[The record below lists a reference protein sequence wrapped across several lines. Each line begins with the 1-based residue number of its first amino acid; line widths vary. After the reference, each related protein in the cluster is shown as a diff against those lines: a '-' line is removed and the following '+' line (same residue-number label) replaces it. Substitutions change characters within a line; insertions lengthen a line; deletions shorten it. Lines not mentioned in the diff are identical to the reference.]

1 MNNKFRLS
9 LLAISLSTALLSGC
23 SSQEEETTTPPTEN
37 AVPVIQFVGEKNI
50 KINER
55 EQAVLSY
62 NVADSD
68 DLESTL
74 NVTYEVNGISESEL
88 EGDIVLD
95 TSSKT
100 LTYEVGDIQ
109 REINFSIVLNV
120 TDPEGATASSSS
132 INSRTATITVENSIN
147 AIPELE
153 YSFEKGVSSQ
163 IDKDNVVQIK
173 VAGNGDTLNG
183 NNHVFNIN
191 LTPTDLD
198 NDNLDINISNQ
209 NNIVGRFN
217 KNTNVL
223 EITTPQTYTEETKG
237 GFTIVVD
244 DSNEPLSTNFELTI
258 EKTEVSPTLEVIKPQ
273 NSEGDTKFFV
283 KESEF
288 LNINYQVSDKNGD
301 VVYVKAEETSKKM
314 VGNLTEES
322 STGIITYDN
331 FNINEQTEGY
341 VQGENGKNGYVE
353 VEVMFTATDRTG
365 TAEVSETVTIVIE
378 DDVKAELNSVNDAIE
393 LEINKYNSLNSR
405 EDELELFKFYS
416 EYALLTN
423 NMTKLQIESLKN
435 QLETDRKKEEQ
446 EIESLLSVI
455 QTAQNQDNP
464 NFENLNSLLK
474 DLESKVSSFG
484 IQAIKIINNIAE
496 SSNGTLLL
504 IDENTPIMKASNEEY
519 SRYVGNTKYGF
530 YSNVQEWKF
539 LSNYEVFELVNFQGE
554 CK

>member
-132 INSRTATITVENSIN
+132 IDSRTATITVENSIN

-153 YSFEKGVSSQ
+153 YSFEKGVISQ
-163 IDKDNVVQIK
+163 IDKDNIVQIK

-258 EKTEVSPTLEVIKPQ
+258 EKTEVSPTLEVTKPQ
-273 NSEGDTKFFV
+273 NSEGDAKFFV

-365 TAEVSETVTIVIE
+365 TEEVSETVTIVIE

-423 NMTKLQIESLKN
+423 NMTKPQIESLKN
-435 QLETDRKKEEQ
+435 QLETDRKNEEQ
-446 EIESLLSVI
+446 EIESLLSEI

-496 SSNGTLLL
+496 SSNGNLLL